1 MIELRSVSKSYYRR
15 KAVDKVS
22 LTTRKGEILGIFGPN
37 GSGKSTIIK
46 MILNIIVPNSGEI
59 LFNGKPLCEADK
71 DRFGYLPEERGLY
84 RKLRINEMLLYF
96 ASLKSADPNVVEK
109 SLDDWLSRF
118 HLSEWKTSKP
128 DTLSKGNVQKVQF
141 IAAVLHDP
149 EYLFLDEPF
158 SGLDQANI
166 DELHEVL
173 IDLAAKGKTI
183 LFSTHNMDVAEKVCT
198 RILILD
204 KGHEVMS
211 GSVAEIKAH
220 YGKKTVI
227 VEYDGTIDYSSI
239 STVVRNVTRFPRW
252 MEMDLAEGEKPQTL
266 LAILLGQVSLRKF
279 EVVTPSLQ
287 KIFASLAGTEGE
299 YHD

>member
-46 MILNIIVPNSGEI
+46 MILNIIAPDSGEI
-59 LFNGKPLCEADK
+59 LFNGKPVCEADK

-84 RKLRINEMLLYF
+84 RKLRINEMLMYF

-158 SGLDQANI
+158 SGLDQANS
-166 DELHEVL
+166 DELHEVIL
-173 IDLAAKGKTI
+173 DLASKGKTI
-183 LFSTHNMDVAEKVCT
+183 LFSTHNMDVAERICT

-204 KGHEVMS
+204 NGHEVIS
-211 GSVAEIKAH
+211 GSVGEIKSH
-220 YGKKTVI
+220 YGRKTVI

-239 STVVRNVTRFPRW
+239 SSVVRNVTRFPKW